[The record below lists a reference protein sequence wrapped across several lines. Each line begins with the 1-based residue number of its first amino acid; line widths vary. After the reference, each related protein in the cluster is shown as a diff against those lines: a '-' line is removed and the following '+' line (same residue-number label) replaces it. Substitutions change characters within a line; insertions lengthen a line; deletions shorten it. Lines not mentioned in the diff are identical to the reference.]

1 MTINYLI
8 LVDNIDH
15 MNEQVQ
21 YTILNVS
28 KMSLIFRFKNMFIL
42 DCIHTGVKNVGA
54 VVLEFNEA
62 HVNVNNWLK

>member
-1 MTINYLI
+1 MTIRYLI

-28 KMSLIFRFKNMFIL
+28 KMSLIFRFKNI
-42 DCIHTGVKNVGA
+42 
-54 VVLEFNEA
+54 
-62 HVNVNNWLK
+62 